1 MRPLKI
7 YDSSSTSLVRGRPSF
22 LIPWGLS
29 ADEVHHRTTSTTTS
43 ATGRDR
49 SRHYDCWCTDWRGW
63 CTDWRGWRTAW
74 HEGVLQGFN
83 GVQDLTVVIVPPSFF
98 ALIRSALASD
108 RCNRVLDEKHAVG
121 LAARPAWSCS
131 HPVVQR

>member
-29 ADEVHHRTTSTTTS
+29 ADEVHHLTTTTS

-49 SRHYDCWCTDWRGW
+49 SRHF
-63 CTDWRGWRTAW
+63 DWRGWRGTAW
-74 HEGVLQGFN
+74 HEGVLQDFN
-83 GVQDLTVVIVPPSFF
+83 GMQDLTMVIVPASFF
-98 ALIRSALASD
+98 ALIRSA
-108 RCNRVLDEKHAVG
+108 VG
-121 LAARPAWSCS
+121 
-131 HPVVQR
+131 Q